1 MQVYWLDKI
10 KVQKMADEGI
20 NDRYGIQVSEDERVN
35 EDINE
40 QCDIQQVTD
49 EEDDELYLYQILIAL
64 ITIIIILCNRCR

>member
-1 MQVYWLDKI
+1 MT
-10 KVQKMADEGI
+10 DEEI
-20 NDRYGIQVSEDERVN
+20 NDRYGIQVSEDERDN

>member
-1 MQVYWLDKI
+1 MQVYWLNKI
-10 KVQKMADEGI
+10 KVQKMTDEEI